1 MGADLM
7 KIRKTALLGA
17 LLLFGA
23 AACDLEVTNPNQPET
38 DRVLATPADIE
49 SLIAGSYNTW
59 WAMTETYLGAGP
71 ILSTAAFQHS
81 ATAANF
87 GMVDYSVVPVRPAV
101 NNSPA
106 HGFASYFE
114 RTWYHSYRAISAA
127 SDGLRRIDDGVVLA
141 NTQRARAFAK
151 LTQGV
156 AHGSLGMLFDQ
167 AFIFDETMDPTEA
180 QELAPYPEVIA
191 AAIGYLDDVIAIAG
205 SNDFTIPDAWIGNLS
220 AFDSA
225 RLIRLANSYKA
236 YFLANSARQ
245 PGELTNTDW
254 TNIRTWIGNGITVDF
269 APHSQGS
276 EDQWWSWGAYY
287 RVLPGAWSQ
296 VNNMV
301 LGMADQSGGYQA
313 WMALGWGLSDRNP
326 FVIVTPDRRFPQGST
341 VEEQSARDA
350 DGNPLNRGIY
360 IEYPHPD
367 YSTFGAG
374 IGGQRGRPD
383 RGTWRWSNYRD
394 FRHDVLLLTQIGPLP
409 HLTLT
414 QMRLLRAEADYGL
427 GNLDDAAAAINVTRA
442 DPEHAALNA
451 TNAAGL
457 NTSCVP
463 KLPNGAC
470 GDLWEML
477 KWEKRL
483 ETYHVNLGAWYF
495 DGRRWGDLM
504 QGTFLHLP
512 VPGRE
517 LEVLE
522 MPNYTFG
529 GSGAGAAPVGTYGY

>member
-1 MGADLM
+1 MGAELM
-7 KIRKTALLGA
+7 NMRKTALLGV
-17 LLLFGA
+17 LLLFGV

-38 DRVLATPADIE
+38 ERVLATPADIE
-49 SLIAGSYNTW
+49 ALIAGSYNTW
-59 WAMTETYLGAGP
+59 WAMTETYLGMGP

-87 GMVDYSVVPVRPAV
+87 GMVQYSQVPMRPAV

-106 HGFASYFE
+106 DGFASYKE

-127 SDGLRRIDDGVVLA
+127 SDGLRRIDEGVALPNVE
-141 NTQRARAFAK
+141 RARAFAK

-156 AHGSLGMLFDQ
+156 AHGSLGMMYDQ
-167 AFIFDETMDPTEA
+167 AFIFDESKDPTEA
-180 QELAPYPEVIA
+180 QELQPYTAVIA
-191 AAIGYLDDVIAIAG
+191 AAIGYLQDAIDIASA
-205 SNDFTIPDAWIGNLS
+205 NTFTLPEGWIGNLS
-220 AFDSA
+220 GFDNA
-225 RLIRLANSYKA
+225 KFVRLANSYKA

-254 TNIRTWIGNGITVDF
+254 TNILGWIGNGITEDF
-269 APHSQGS
+269 APVSAGS
-276 EDQWWSWGAYY
+276 EDIWWSWGAYY

-296 VNNMV
+296 VNNTV
-301 LGMADQSGGYQA
+301 LGMADQSGGYQD
-313 WMALGWGLSDRNP
+313 WMAQGWGASDRNP
-326 FVIVTPDRRFPQGST
+326 FVIVTPDQRFPQGAT
-341 VEEQSARDA
+341 LDA
-350 DGNPLNRGIY
+350 QATEANRGIY
-360 IEYPHPD
+360 IEVPHPD
-367 YSTFGAG
+367 YSTFEAG

-394 FRHDVLLLTQIGPLP
+394 YRHDQLLLTQIGPLP
-409 HLTLT
+409 HLTIP
-414 QMRLLRAEADYGL
+414 QMRLLAAEAHYRL
-427 GNLDDAAAAINVTRA
+427 GNLDEAADRINVTRA
-442 DPEHAALNA
+442 DPNHAALNA

-463 KLPNGAC
+463 KLPDGTC

-529 GSGAGAAPVGTYGY
+529 GPGGIAAGAAPVGTYGY